1 MTASTLVLSVN
12 RIIKKNMAMY
22 FFHSSLFFL
31 VLPVLIATNLAYR
44 SFNSQGKGTAFE
56 AAGLKVGQTIVEV
69 DGTRMEGHVV

>member
-1 MTASTLVLSVN
+1 VLSVN
-12 RIIKKNMAMY
+12 RIINKNMAMY

-44 SFNSQGKGTAFE
+44 SFISQGKGTAFE

-69 DGTRMEGHVV
+69 DGTRMEGQVV